1 MSKAGIIMT
10 CSFCGVNGHNKSGCG
25 KNPERGKK
33 KNAHLAKSG
42 KKIKTTEVRNS

>member
-33 KNAHLAKSG
+33 KKAHLAKSG